1 MRQELALF
9 SQCAINH
16 HLEPPQETRLEV
28 ALGERVAVV
37 CRRRRSNVRFAS
49 AGGHRHRTCS
59 RPLDQSG
66 ICRGVVTLRCVAS
79 VCVGV
84 VCAGSADSFG
94 AANFAGRGNG
104 KGVDGW
110 CALLRTGERVVTLC
124 SQERKLDAGD
134 GASVRGDVC
143 AWIDVVANRRI
154 NSENVA
160 APNFSFICMTSSR
173 SCPVGHPHG
182 NRLIGNGASKWNNGG
197 DRWRKIGAPF
207 ELSEFFRIT
216 GAQTVI

>member
-1 MRQELALF
+1 L
-9 SQCAINH
+9 
-16 HLEPPQETRLEV
+16 
-28 ALGERVAVV
+28 
-37 CRRRRSNVRFAS
+37 RRRLTTASRRVWTAPRRNVRFAS
-49 AGGHRHRTCS
+49 AGGHRHRTCP
-59 RPLDQSG
+59 RLLDQSG

-94 AANFAGRGNG
+94 AADVAGRGNG

-110 CALLRTGERVVTLC
+110 CALLRTDERVVTLC